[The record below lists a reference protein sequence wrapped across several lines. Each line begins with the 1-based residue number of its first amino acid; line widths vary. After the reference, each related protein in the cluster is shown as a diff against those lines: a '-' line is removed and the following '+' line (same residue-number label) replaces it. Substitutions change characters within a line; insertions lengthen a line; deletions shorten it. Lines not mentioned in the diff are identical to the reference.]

1 MIISIYGEKLLMRL
15 NRTNNNGHP
24 KTITSVQTKG
34 RQVKYIQRMAIMS
47 NEDVWT

>member
-1 MIISIYGEKLLMRL
+1 MTISIYSEKLLMCL
-15 NRTNNNGHP
+15 NRTNNNRLP
-24 KTITSVQTKG
+24 ETFTSVQSKG